1 MTDGRPFDIDPAMR
15 AARRALPAPFLA
27 SGLTLASFLSRVPSL
42 QRDLD
47 LTPALLGVVLAA
59 LPIGVLTG
67 LLVAGRLIP
76 RTGSRSLLRAGLGA
90 AAPLLAVVGLA
101 VGPLTLSTA
110 LLLLGL
116 SVAAM
121 DVAMN
126 AQGVGVERAHGRSIL
141 VGMHAAW
148 SVGTLLGALIGTLAI
163 ASDVPVWL
171 HLAGVGAVVGTI
183 GATATRRL
191 TIEDRATT
199 RSRLRVAVPRGPLL
213 PLALIVFASILGE
226 STAGQWAGIHLRDNV
241 AATGGQVGWGLVA
254 HTTGMVIARL
264 TGDALVGRWGR
275 QAVIRTGTVLAVL
288 GFLLLGGVPSLSA
301 SVVGFLLVGLGVGPL
316 VPLAFAVAGRLGRTP
331 GEGLA
336 AVHAFGYL
344 AFVVGPPTIGLLAGT
359 VGLRTAFVVVAVVIA
374 LTGTRRLPAP
384 ATPGPAVSG

>member
-1 MTDGRPFDIDPAMR
+1 MSDGRHFDIDPSVR

-42 QRDLD
+42 QQELD
-47 LTPALLGVVLAA
+47 LTPAILGVVLAG
-59 LPIGVLTG
+59 LPVGVVMG
-67 LLVAGRLIP
+67 LLLAGRLIP
-76 RTGSRSLLRAGLGA
+76 RTGSRSLLRAGLSA

-116 SVAAM
+116 SVATM

-126 AQGVGVERAHGRSIL
+126 AQGVGVERAYGRSIL

-148 SVGTLLGALIGTLAI
+148 SVGTLLGALLGTIAI

-171 HLAGVGAVVGTI
+171 HLAGVGAVVGAV

-199 RSRLRVAVPRGPLL
+199 RSRLRIALPRGPLL
-213 PLALIVFASILGE
+213 PLALIAFASILGE
-226 STAGQWAGIHLRDNV
+226 STAGQWAGIHLRDSV
-241 AATGGQVGWGLVA
+241 GATGGRIGWGLVA
-254 HTTGMVIARL
+254 HTAGMVIARL
-264 TGDALVGRWGR
+264 TGDALVSRWGR
-275 QAVIRTGTVLAVL
+275 QAVIRTGTSLAVL
-288 GFLLLGGVPSLSA
+288 GFLLLGAIPSLTA

-344 AFVVGPPTIGLLAGT
+344 AFVTGPPTIGLLT
-359 VGLRTAFVVVAVVIA
+359 DTIGLRAAFVVVAGVIA
-374 LTGTRRLPAP
+374 VMGTRRLPATD
-384 ATPGPAVSG
+384 TPGSAVSL